1 MPSGADLDSLKS
13 EHKKK
18 SLRVVNLIKPKRIG
32 KLKVRMCAN
41 GAPHRNFLPRVEEKF
56 RPITL

>member
-18 SLRVVNLIKPKRIG
+18 SLRAVNLIKPKRIG

-41 GAPHRNFLPRVEEKF
+41 GVPHRKFVPREEANL
-56 RPITL
+56 R